1 MGSFF
6 SNLFG
11 GGNTDVSPAP
21 VAPVVDNNAEAESKR
36 QAQLAMENKRKGLK
50 ATVLTEEGDLGAPT
64 LGQKTLMG

>member
-11 GGNTDVSPAP
+11 GGGSTDVPPAP
-21 VAPVVDNNAEAESKR
+21 VIQDNTEAESKR
-36 QAQLAMENKRKGLK
+36 KAQLAMENKRKGLK